1 MRIEIV
7 NKIRMK
13 SFCIRNKNEIT
24 RRKKCA
30 SPLVLASKNF
40 CHEFETTRIFVPTPM
55 TCCMMDPELHP
66 KIYESCYLKLISWWS
81 QSHYKNKLSNQDCKK
96 MREEGERCK
105 IVLFRSITNTYLH
118 ILCIVEINQYPTYIY
133 RHNGSVL
140 APSKHNGICNQI
152 CTVSFG
158 KKSQNHIFR
167 IGKKYQKN
175 DTGGP
180 CTRLFCTVLHIL

>member
-1 MRIEIV
+1 
-7 NKIRMK
+7 
-13 SFCIRNKNEIT
+13 
-24 RRKKCA
+24 
-30 SPLVLASKNF
+30 
-40 CHEFETTRIFVPTPM
+40 
-55 TCCMMDPELHP
+55 
-66 KIYESCYLKLISWWS
+66 
-81 QSHYKNKLSNQDCKK
+81 

-175 DTGGP
+175 NTGGP
-180 CTRLFCTVLHIL
+180 CTRLFCTVFCKSIFFPIRFYDQRQLDALKKPVNLITI

>member
-1 MRIEIV
+1 
-7 NKIRMK
+7 
-13 SFCIRNKNEIT
+13 
-24 RRKKCA
+24 
-30 SPLVLASKNF
+30 
-40 CHEFETTRIFVPTPM
+40 
-55 TCCMMDPELHP
+55 
-66 KIYESCYLKLISWWS
+66 
-81 QSHYKNKLSNQDCKK
+81 

-158 KKSQNHIFR
+158 KKVRITFSESEKNTRRIIHEVLAQGCSAQYYIFCKSIFFPIRFYDQRQLDALKKPVNLITIWLSRIIGAALYKAHIPRCDSHIIPYR
-167 IGKKYQKN
+167 ISI
-175 DTGGP
+175 
-180 CTRLFCTVLHIL
+180 VLSNIF